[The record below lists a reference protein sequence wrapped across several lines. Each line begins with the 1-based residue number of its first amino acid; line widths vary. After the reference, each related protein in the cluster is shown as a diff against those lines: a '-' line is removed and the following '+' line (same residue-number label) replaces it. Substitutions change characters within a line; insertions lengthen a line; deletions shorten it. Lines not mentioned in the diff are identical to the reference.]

1 MNIQQKDDGKT
12 GMFFIEQDEK
22 RVAEL
27 VYSWKDKDRIII
39 EHTGVEEVL
48 KGKGAGKE
56 LVAKTVEFAR
66 KEGIKII
73 PVCSFA
79 KRVFDKT
86 DEYKDVL

>member
-1 MNIQQKDDGKT
+1 MNIQQEDDGKI
-12 GMFFIEQDEK
+12 GMFFIEQDDK
-22 RVAEL
+22 RVAKL

-39 EHTGVEEVL
+39 EHTDVEEVL

-56 LVAKTVEFAR
+56 LVEKTVEFAR
-66 KEGIKII
+66 KEGIKIV

>member
-1 MNIQQKDDGKT
+1 MNIQQEDDGKI
-12 GMFFIEQDEK
+12 GMFFIEQDDK
-22 RVAEL
+22 RVAKL

-39 EHTGVEEVL
+39 EHTDVEEVL

-56 LVAKTVEFAR
+56 LVEKTVEFAR

>member
-12 GMFFIEQDEK
+12 GMFFIEQDER

-79 KRVFDKT
+79 KRIFDKT